1 MAVITSF
8 VTKPV
13 FLYTYLAVK
22 CSQKV
27 MVQATDPEVKNHTSV
42 ARISVEWDK
51 ERWNRGSKGS

>member
-1 MAVITSF
+1 
-8 VTKPV
+8 
-13 FLYTYLAVK
+13 
-22 CSQKV
+22 